1 MRVQIVLL
9 ALACVTGISADV
21 SLPKDD
27 FLGQLADALF
37 TFLKSNPFTLE
48 EKEAVDGFE
57 EAIVDQADAMANQK
71 RVLEDGVEM
80 TRDEEEEAEDE
91 NQLKRD
97 EAEND
102 VLVIKQEMDE
112 FYKDAQ
118 KGEGEDSSE

>member
-21 SLPKDD
+21 PLPNDD
-27 FLGQLADALF
+27 LLGQLADALV
-37 TFLKSNPFTLE
+37 TFLKSYPFTLE
-48 EKEAVDGFE
+48 EKEAVDDLE
-57 EAIVDQADAMANQK
+57 EAVVDQADAMANQK

-80 TRDEEEEAEDE
+80 ARAEVEEAEDE
-91 NQLKRD
+91 DQLKRD

-112 FYKDAQ
+112 FYKDTQ
-118 KGEGEDSSE
+118 KGEGEDSSQ